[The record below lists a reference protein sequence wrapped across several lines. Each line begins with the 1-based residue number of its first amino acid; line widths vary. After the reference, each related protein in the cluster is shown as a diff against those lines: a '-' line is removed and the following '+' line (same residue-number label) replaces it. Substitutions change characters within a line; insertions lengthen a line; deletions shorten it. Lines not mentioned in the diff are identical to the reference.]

1 MIKIISIPIER
12 LEALNALR
20 FKLYE
25 IGMFVSQ
32 KPDLAVKLAGDFS
45 TLGKYLLLAAKA
57 FRFELVLENSDSFN
71 DFRVTLSL
79 ENTINRLD
87 EIEVRRSGFTS
98 YFENENRVFIKRYGF
113 SVRDKKTVDP
123 EALSQILT
131 NKTKEELFNDLN
143 RKNIQLQVEIEERI
157 SAEEALRESQR
168 DLVAAEKLAALG
180 GLVAGI
186 AHEVNTPIGIGVTA
200 ASHLRETIDA
210 FATLCAE
217 GKLKRSDLDTLVSSI
232 RDLNGMVEE
241 NLQRASS
248 LIRSFKEV
256 AVDQTAE
263 DEREF
268 YLKQYVNNVVISLS
282 PKLRNRSIEIILDG
296 IDESITLNTTPGPI
310 SQIFTNLIMNSL
322 VHAFDEDQPGKIM
335 ISAKRDKDTLQM
347 TYSDSGKGI
356 AAENLEKIFD
366 PFFTTKR
373 SHGGSGLGMHLVY
386 NIVTKKYL
394 GQIKCE
400 SELNRGV
407 VFHMSLHNVF

>member
-1 MIKIISIPIER
+1 MIKIITIPIER
-12 LEALNALR
+12 LDALYILR
-20 FKLYE
+20 SKLYE
-25 IGMFVSQ
+25 LGMFVSH
-32 KPDLAVKLAGDFS
+32 KPDFAVQMAGDFS
-45 TLGKYLLLAAKA
+45 TLGKHLLWAANA
-57 FRFELVLENSDSFN
+57 FRFELSLENGDSSN
-71 DFRVTLSL
+71 AFRVTLSL
-79 ENTINRLD
+79 ENIAD
-87 EIEVRRSGFTS
+87 HSDKIEVGHSGFTS
-98 YFENENRVFIKRYGF
+98 YLENESRVFVKYYRFSAEDKRI
-113 SVRDKKTVDP
+113 VDP
-123 EALSQILT
+123 EALSRILS

-157 SAEEALRESQR
+157 SAEETLRETQR
-168 DLVAAEKLAALG
+168 DLVAAEKLASLG

-186 AHEVNTPIGIGVTA
+186 AHEINTPVGIGVTA

-210 FATLCAE
+210 FAALCAE

-232 RDLNGMVEE
+232 RDLNSMVEE

-263 DEREF
+263 DDREF
-268 YLKQYVNNVVISLS
+268 YLKSYINQVVISLS

-296 IDESITLNTTPGPI
+296 IDESIALKTTPGPI
-310 SQIFTNLIMNSL
+310 SQILTNLIMNSL
-322 VHAFDEDQPGKIM
+322 VHAFDLDQSGRIL
-335 ISAKRDKDTLQM
+335 IDAKRDADTLVL

-400 SELNRGV
+400 SALNQGV
-407 VFHMSLHNVF
+407 KFQMSLHNVF

>member
-1 MIKIISIPIER
+1 MTTIITASIER
-12 LEALNALR
+12 LEALYTLR
-20 FKLYE
+20 PKLYE
-25 IGMFVSQ
+25 LGMFVSN
-32 KPDLAVKLAGDFS
+32 KPDFAVQLAGDFS
-45 TLGKYLLLAAKA
+45 TLGNYLLTVTDA
-57 FRFELVLENSDSFN
+57 FRFEISLEKADSAHDLRVSLTLENH
-71 DFRVTLSL
+71 LESL
-79 ENTINRLD
+79 CQT
-87 EIEVRRSGFTS
+87 EIRQTGFTHLIDTES
-98 YFENENRVFIKRYGF
+98 QIFRKHYRFTTNEAAA
-113 SVRDKKTVDP
+113 DP
-123 EALSQILT
+123 EALKRILS

-157 SAEEALRESQR
+157 TAEEALRETQR

-186 AHEVNTPIGIGVTA
+186 AHEINTPVGIGVTA
-200 ASHLRETIDA
+200 ASHLRETIDG

-217 GKLKRSDLDTLVSSI
+217 GKLKRSDLDVLINSV

-248 LIRSFKEV
+248 LIKSFKEV

-268 YLKQYVNNVVISLS
+268 LLKQYVNQVVISLS
-282 PKLRNRSIEIILDG
+282 PKLRNRSIEIVLDG
-296 IDESITLNTTPGPI
+296 IDESISLKTTPGPI
-310 SQIFTNLIMNSL
+310 SQILTNLIMNSL
-322 VHAFDEDQPGKIM
+322 LHAFDANQSGKIE
-335 ISAKRDKDTLQM
+335 ISALRNSDVLQL
-347 TYSDSGKGI
+347 TYADSGKGI
-356 AAENLEKIFD
+356 AAENIEKIFN

-400 SELNRGV
+400 SEPNQGV
-407 VFHMSLHNVF
+407 IFHMSLHNVF